1 MRSLAFLA
9 LVVVFM
15 WLLGRA
21 YDAEIA
27 TGQPPSSHAKIGDGT
42 LIRAIRT
49 ERVNTWRC
57 QQQLNRR
64 RSPVS
69 YAAERSR
76 SLAFRKWAWRLWS
89 NRADHHC
96 GIAGAVGTMSHWL
109 CIHRYE
115 GAWNANTGNGFYG
128 GLQMDYGFQRT
139 YGAGLLRAKGT
150 ANNWTPLEQII
161 VAERARRS
169 GRGYHPWP
177 NAARL
182 CGLL

>member
-1 MRSLAFLA
+1 MKALPFL
-9 LVVVFM
+9 LLLIVFM
-15 WLLGRA
+15 WLAGRA
-21 YDAEIA
+21 YDAELA
-27 TGQPPSSHAKIGDGT
+27 TGQRPPDHVHIGDGT

-49 ERVNTWRC
+49 HRVETWRC

-64 RSPVS
+64 RSPTS
-69 YAAERSR
+69 YAAERSS
-76 SLAFRKWAWRLWS
+76 SLAFRKWAHDLWQS
-89 NRADHHC
+89 RARMTC
-96 GIAGAVGTMSHWL
+96 NLARQVGNLDHWL

-115 GAWNANTGNGFYG
+115 GSWTDAGAPYYG
-128 GLQMDYGFQRT
+128 GLQMDYQFQAT
-139 YGAGLLRAKGT
+139 YGLGLLRAKGT